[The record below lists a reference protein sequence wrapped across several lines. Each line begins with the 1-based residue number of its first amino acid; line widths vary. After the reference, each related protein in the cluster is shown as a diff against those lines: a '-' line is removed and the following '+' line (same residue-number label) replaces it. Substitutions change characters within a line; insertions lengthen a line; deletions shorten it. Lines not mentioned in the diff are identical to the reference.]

1 MDPREVDVINA
12 MYGAQPTTHLMANA
26 IGEVEHARWSGA
38 PVQTRD
44 PKLCEAQN
52 HSCKGPKALGTR
64 FCVGHLRSKG
74 MLDDARERQKQLKG
88 ESNEPE

>member
-1 MDPREVDVINA
+1 MERRNIAVVNA
-12 MYGAQPTTHLMANA
+12 MHGSAPTGHIMSNAHGNVERALWAGAL
-26 IGEVEHARWSGA
+26 
-38 PVQTRD
+38 VQQRD

-74 MLDDARERQKQLKG
+74 MLEDARERQKKMKG

>member
-1 MDPREVDVINA
+1 MDPREVAVVDA
-12 MYGAQPTTHLMANA
+12 MRGVVPSGHVMANA
-26 IGEVEHARWSGA
+26 AGEVERALWSGA
-38 PVQTRD
+38 PVQQRD

-74 MLDDARERQKQLKG
+74 MLDDARARQRALKG
-88 ESNEPE
+88 ESNESE

>member
-1 MDPREVDVINA
+1 MEPRKIAVVNA
-12 MYGAQPTTHLMANA
+12 MR
-26 IGEVEHARWSGA
+26 GETPADHIMSSAHGNVERALWSGA

-74 MLDDARERQKQLKG
+74 MFDEAKERRENLKD

>member
-1 MDPREVDVINA
+1 MERRNIAVVNA
-12 MYGAQPTTHLMANA
+12 MRGNAPTDHIMANA
-26 IGEVEHARWSGA
+26 HGNVERALWSGA
-38 PVQTRD
+38 PVQQRD